1 LKLKS
6 FGCSFVYGTDLS
18 DCVDNPSKLTWP
30 ALLAQHRGLDY
41 QCCAVGGTGNHK
53 ILNALAYE
61 LIEPDWADSVYVIQ
75 WTWPDRFDYADPGT
89 WLWQTIRPSQ
99 NSATAEFYYRHLHSD
114 YLDIISSL
122 QYMYTAQQ
130 LLTSRGCEFVMTCLD
145 PRIMTEDIT
154 GTVHNNA
161 VLELYRNQIKN
172 NLRWFDGQGF
182 LAWSRNQGFE
192 ESESWHPLDRAHAA
206 AAKYTIDHWAWT

>member
-1 LKLKS
+1 
-6 FGCSFVYGTDLS
+6 
-18 DCVDNPSKLTWP
+18 
-30 ALLAQHRGLDY
+30 
-41 QCCAVGGTGNHK
+41 
-53 ILNALAYE
+53 
-61 LIEPDWADSVYVIQ
+61 
-75 WTWPDRFDYADPGT
+75 
-89 WLWQTIRPSQ
+89 
-99 NSATAEFYYRHLHSD
+99 
-114 YLDIISSL
+114 
-122 QYMYTAQQ
+122 
-130 LLTSRGCEFVMTCLD
+130 
-145 PRIMTEDIT
+145 MTEDIT